1 MQVLDNLIGN
11 AIKYT
16 EGGEVAVELSADD
29 EHIRFAISD
38 EGAGIPERD
47 REALFSAFYRTRDAN
62 ESAVP
67 GLGLGLY
74 IVRELVLAHDGEIY
88 IDDAE
93 GGGAR
98 FNIILPRHTAQE
110 AEA

>member
-16 EGGEVAVELSADD
+16 DSGEVTVELSADD
-29 EHIRFAISD
+29 EHIHFAISD
-38 EGAGIPERD
+38 EGRGIPERD
-47 REALFSAFYRTRDAN
+47 RETLFNAFYRTRDAN

-74 IVRELVLAHDGEIY
+74 IVRELVLAHDGEIF
-88 IDDAE
+88 IDEAP

-98 FNIILPRHTAQE
+98 FNIALPKAGSE
-110 AEA
+110 DS